1 MYLIF
6 PSASTVVRGRF
17 VVCVVAF
24 LLAITA
30 QGGWVVTE
38 SEPHAGKNGL
48 VQRVAVTAEESE
60 TGDTAR
66 LQLAIFDSAKATM
79 RVLDQPSEP
88 RSSLAEAMQASACL
102 AGVNGGYFDPEHA
115 AVGLLISDGRMV
127 QAKQKARLL
136 SGVVSV
142 VNGRLQIERAAAYA
156 PIGKPSAA
164 RQCGP
169 FLVERGGAVPGLND
183 TRAARRTFILV
194 AGKGRAAVGYAS
206 SVTLA
211 QLGALLVTPG
221 LASDFKVQNAL
232 NLDGGS
238 SSGFWFAGEDGP
250 FSIREQKT
258 VRDYL
263 GIVAKP

>member
-1 MYLIF
+1 MIR
-6 PSASTVVRGRF
+6 SSTCRF
-17 VVCVVAF
+17 ILSGLVLLFAVAE
-24 LLAITA
+24 TK
-30 QGGWVVTE
+30 GDWTVTNRE
-38 SEPHAGKNGL
+38 RHAGKSD
-48 VQRVAVTAEESE
+48 AVTRHALQLEERE
-60 TGDTAR
+60 TGETAQ
-66 LQLAIFDSAKATM
+66 LQLAVFDSTRTTL

-88 RSSLAEAMQASACL
+88 RISLAEMMRNSGCL
-102 AGVNGGYFDPEHA
+102 AGVNGGYFDPEYA
-115 AVGLLISDGRMV
+115 AVGLLISDGRVV

-142 VNGRLQIERAAAYA
+142 LQGRLQIQRAAAFS
-156 PIGKPSAA
+156 PKGKPSAA

-169 FLVERGGAVPGLND
+169 FLVEGGRAVAGLNNS
-183 TRAARRTFILV
+183 RGARRTFILV
-194 AGKGRAAVGYAS
+194 GEKGRAAIGYAS

-211 QLGALLVTPG
+211 ELGTLLATPG
-221 LASDFKVQNAL
+221 LTPDLKVQNAL

-238 SSGFWFAGEDGP
+238 SSGFWFAGADGA